1 MDEKYSFFKTRAR
14 TIDHLGREQIADC
27 PTAVSELWKNA
38 YDAYAR
44 NVALHIFDGKIPVA
58 CVVDDGHGMDITE
71 FKNKWL
77 TVGTESKTDGFEIA
91 LEDRNGLALRPKQG
105 QKGIG
110 RLSSAALGALLL
122 LVSKRKNGNFVA
134 ALIDWRLFENP
145 FIYLNDLRIPVKEF
159 ESFNE
164 IYSLLPELFD
174 TLMGNIWGDKD
185 DHNRNVRLAQAWERF
200 TQQELDNEIPKE
212 ETTKAKIVNTLI
224 SEVFFEKHFKVW
236 SVAKGEVSHGTAM
249 FISQLNDDLIYQV
262 SSTSLLNVPDTE
274 KKARERFFQTLS
286 NFTDPFCKDDEL
298 SIKDFKY
305 LVQIWNGISPK
316 TILGDSIEFDIS
328 KLEDLEHVLEGN
340 IDSQGYFTGR
350 VKVFGEWIENVKI
363 SPKAIHKTRKDTFVG
378 EFHLRVGTFEQEIG
392 STSLTDAQHAHFKE
406 QAEKYAGFRVYRDGL
421 RVMPYG
427 REDNDYF
434 EIEYRRSKNAGR
446 YFWANRRVFGR
457 VAITR
462 ANNPNLKDKAGREG
476 FIDNK
481 ASKIFREI
489 VEKIL
494 LDAADKYFGSKSDI
508 RKPTIDAIKEAK
520 AKEKAEADKKKLQ
533 SKEKARIRKAIKEN
547 SDSLLQHIKSLEV
560 YKNTISQ
567 ELEKKNLDEL
577 QLLKKKIDDLNDIT
591 QSFSLSP
598 IPVNLGRITDAYRSY
613 RKYELLAKELTKDL
627 SLVINKA
634 ILDSKDKSDFE
645 KISEIYRSKLSSV
658 NNKITTLASQGKSM
672 VAKQSSELDDLIKL
686 CRQQFKIFGESIL
699 EDVKLQRITMAEAL
713 DKLEDGQERI
723 EIDNS
728 QKLTPYIT
736 ALERI
741 NEEIDLEG
749 VAIHSLN
756 ESEKYRSELSRFYA
770 LAQLGITVEI
780 IGHELQSL
788 DKTISTNLKILS
800 QESLTQKQE
809 NILKLI
815 TDTHSSLINKLQFLS
830 PLKLS
835 GEQVVRPITGEEI
848 FTYINNYFSEYF
860 ESQNI
865 KLIVSD
871 NFLKIKIMD
880 TVSRILPVFINLI
893 NNAQY
898 WTQFNDQ
905 ERKIL
910 LDVRNGEVIIADS
923 GPGVDVDDISSLFSL
938 FFTRKQRGGRGVGLY
953 LCKQNLQASGHQ
965 IRYETIDDKKLL
977 SGANFVIQ
985 FKGMGNH

>member
-44 NVALHIFDGKIPVA
+44 NVALHIFDGHIPVA

-91 LEDRNGLALRPKQG
+91 PEDRNGLPPRPKQG

-122 LVSKRKNGNFVA
+122 LVSKRKNGKFVS

-145 FIYLNDLRIPVKEF
+145 FIYLNDLRIPIKEF
-159 ESFNE
+159 ESFDE
-164 IYSLLPELFD
+164 IYSLLPDLFD
-174 TLMGNIWGDKD
+174 TLMGNIWGEKD
-185 DHNRNVRLAQAWERF
+185 DPKRNERLAQAWESF
-200 TQQELDNEIPKE
+200 TQQELRNGILKE
-212 ETTKAKIVNTLI
+212 ETTKEKIVNTLI

-236 SVAKGEVSHGTAM
+236 PVTSNEVSHGTAM
-249 FISQLNDDLIYQV
+249 FIAQLNDDLVYQL
-262 SSTSLLNVPDTE
+262 SSTPILNSLDTE
-274 KKARERFFQTLS
+274 KIARERFFQTLS
-286 NFTDPFCKDDEL
+286 NFTDPFCKKNES
-298 SIKDFKY
+298 SIKDFQY
-305 LVQIWNGISPK
+305 LVQAWNGIYPK

-328 KLEDLEHVLEGN
+328 KLEELEHILEGD

-350 VKVFGEWIENVKI
+350 VKVFGEWIENIKL
-363 SPKAIHKTRKDTFVG
+363 SPKTIHKTRKDTFVG
-378 EFHLRVGTFEQEIG
+378 GFHLRVGTFEQEIG
-392 STSLTDAQHAHFKE
+392 STSLSDEQVAHFKE
-406 QAEKYAGFRVYRDGL
+406 QAEKYAGFKVYRDGL

-434 EIEYRRSKNAGR
+434 EIDYRRSKNAGR
-446 YFWANRRVFGR
+446 YFWSNRRVFGR

-481 ASKIFREI
+481 ASKIFREV

-494 LDAADKYFGSKSDI
+494 IDAADKYFGSKSDI
-508 RKPTIDAIKEAK
+508 RKPTLEAIKEAK
-520 AKEKAEADKKKLQ
+520 AKEKAETDKKKLQ
-533 SKEKARIRKAIKEN
+533 SKERTRIRKSIKDKTEP
-547 SDSLLQHIKSLEV
+547 LLQHVKDLEG
-560 YKNTISQ
+560 YRNTIVHHLGMS
-567 ELEKKNLDEL
+567 NLDEL
-577 QLLKKKIDDLNDIT
+577 QLLKKKVDDLNDIT

-598 IPVNLGRITDAYRSY
+598 IPSNLGRIADDYRNY
-613 RKYELLAKELTKDL
+613 RKYELWAKELIKDL

-634 ILDSKDKSDFE
+634 ILDSKDRSDFE

-658 NNKITTLASQGKSM
+658 NNKITNLASQGKSM
-672 VAKQSSELDDLIKL
+672 LAKQTGELDDLIKI
-686 CRQQFKIFGESIL
+686 CRQQFKIFGESII
-699 EDVKLQRITMAEAL
+699 EDVKLQRISMAEAL
-713 DKLEDGQERI
+713 EKLEDGQERI

-741 NEEIDLEG
+741 NEQIDLEG

-756 ESEKYRSELSRFYA
+756 ESEKYRSELSRFYG

-788 DKTISTNLKILS
+788 DKTISSNLKILS
-800 QESLTQKQE
+800 KEDLTQKQE

-835 GEQVVRPITGEEI
+835 GEQVVRQITGKEI
-848 FTYINNYFSEYF
+848 FTYISDYFSEYF

-865 KLIVSD
+865 ELIVS
-871 NFLKIKIMD
+871 NEFLKIKIID
-880 TVSRILPVFINLI
+880 TISRILPVFINLV

-898 WTQFNDQ
+898 WTQFNEH

-910 LDVRNGEVIIADS
+910 LDVRDGEVIIADS
-923 GPGVDVDDISSLFSL
+923 GPGVDLDDISSLFSL

-965 IRYETIDDKKLL
+965 IRYETIDNKKLL

>member
-44 NVALHIFDGKIPVA
+44 NVALHIFDGEIPVA

-91 LEDRNGLALRPKQG
+91 IEDRNGLPQRPKQG

-122 LVSKRKNGNFVA
+122 LVSKRKNGKFVA

-145 FIYLNDLRIPVKEF
+145 FIYLNDLRIPIKEF
-159 ESFNE
+159 ENFDE
-164 IYSLLPELFD
+164 IYNLLPELFD
-174 TLMGNIWGDKD
+174 TLMGNIWGESD
-185 DHNRNVRLAQAWERF
+185 DHNRNLRLAQAWEKF
-200 TQQELDNEIPKE
+200 TQQELKNDITKE
-212 ETTKAKIVNTLI
+212 DTTKEKIVNTLI

-236 SVAKGEVSHGTAM
+236 SVALNEMSHGTAM
-249 FISQLNDDLIYQV
+249 FIAQLNDDLIYQL
-262 SSTSLLNVPDTE
+262 STIPLLDASDTE
-274 KKARERFFQTLS
+274 KLARERFFQTLS
-286 NFTDPFCKDDEL
+286 NFTDPFCKENE
-298 SIKDFKY
+298 SSVKNFEY
-305 LVQIWNGISPK
+305 LVQAWTGAYSK
-316 TILGDSIEFDIS
+316 TILGDLIEFDIG
-328 KLEDLEHVLEGN
+328 KLEDLEHILEGEV
-340 IDSQGYFTGR
+340 DDQGYFKGR
-350 VKVFGEWIENVKI
+350 VKAFGEWIEDFRV
-363 SPKAIHKTRKDTFVG
+363 SPKIIHKTRKDTFVG
-378 EFHLRVGTFEQEIG
+378 GFHIRVGTFEQQIG
-392 STSLTDAQHAHFKE
+392 SSSLTDEQHAHFIE

-421 RVMPYG
+421 RIMPYG

-434 EIEYRRSKNAGR
+434 EIEYRRTKSAGR
-446 YFWANRRVFGR
+446 YFWSNRRMFGR

-462 ANNPNLKDKAGREG
+462 NDNPNLKDKAGREG

-489 VEKIL
+489 VQKIL
-494 LDAADKYFGSKSDI
+494 LDAADKYFGSKSEL
-508 RKPTIDAIKEAK
+508 RKPTIAAIKETK
-520 AKEKAEADKKKLQ
+520 ALEKAEEDKKKLQ
-533 SKEKARIRKAIKEN
+533 SKEKSRFRKSIKEKTEP
-547 SDSLLQHIKSLEV
+547 LLQHVKNLEN
-560 YKNTISQ
+560 YRNSIGHH
-567 ELEKKNLDEL
+567 LEMSNLDEL
-577 QLLKKKIDDLNDIT
+577 QLLKKKIDDLNEIT

-598 IPVNLGRITDAYRSY
+598 IPTNLGRLADDYRAYR
-613 RKYELLAKELTKDL
+613 KHELLAKDLVKEL
-627 SLVINKA
+627 INVVNQA
-634 ILDSKDKSDFE
+634 ILDSKDRSDFE

-658 NNKITTLASQGKSM
+658 NNKITHLASQGKSM
-672 VAKQSSELDDLIKL
+672 LSKQSNELDDLIKT
-686 CRQQFKIFGESIL
+686 CRQQFKVLGESII
-699 EDVKLQRITMAEAL
+699 EDVKLQRITIEDAL
-713 DKLEDGQERI
+713 QKLEEGQEI
-723 EIDNS
+723 IQVDNA

-741 NEEIDLEG
+741 NEQIDLEG

-756 ESEKYRSELSRFYA
+756 ESEKYKSELSRFYS

-788 DKTISTNLKILS
+788 DKTVTGNLKLLAK
-800 QESLTQKQE
+800 EDLTDKQK
-809 NILKLI
+809 NILQVI

-835 GEQVVRPITGEEI
+835 GEQIVREITGKEI
-848 FTYINNYFSEYF
+848 YNYINDYFSEYF

-865 KLIVSD
+865 KLDVSSD
-871 NFLKIKIMD
+871 FLKIRIMD
-880 TVSRILPVFINLI
+880 NVSRIMPVFINLI

-898 WTQFNDQ
+898 WTQFSEQ
-905 ERKIL
+905 TRKIL

-923 GPGVDVDDISSLFSL
+923 GPGVELDDINSLFSL

-965 IRYETIDDKKLL
+965 IRYETIDNKKLL